1 MPNFSIGDGDGPR
14 AFTRKRATLRAVL
27 VGELRLHGIKI
38 MADEAIKVTI
48 WVRAGTGT
56 QLARKRR
63 PTVSFVGLWWPQ
75 VALLVRHFAYRFL
88 R

>member
-1 MPNFSIGDGDGPR
+1 M
-14 AFTRKRATLRAVL
+14 

-38 MADEAIKVTI
+38 MSDDAIKVTI

-56 QLARKRR
+56 QKW
-63 PTVSFVGLWWPQ
+63 PTVSFRDLNWP
-75 VALLVRHFAYRFL
+75 VAALLVRHFAYRFL